1 MEMVV
6 RNVSVPAQYTRKSES
21 VKRKKEAVRRTW
33 QIAVVITMAIM
44 MSIMVYCMNTMA
56 VQYENNVSTIQS
68 DHTIQIQQIRSD
80 YEAQIEELTASYNA
94 QLEEQAA
101 QIELLTEQ
109 VNQRSADSNELFE
122 LARKYWYVF
131 RDAPDNSGL
140 TMDQIVLIDDLCKED
155 NLNPH
160 IMMCIYKQESG
171 FTSVIDNYGDSGARG
186 LGQVMPATGKSIY
199 ENILGLGSYTHDMAY
214 DPSVN
219 ILITEELIARNIDGG
234 LYNAIACYSGD
245 SSGGYYSKLLSVAN
259 GYGVDITNT
268 SYQ

>member
-6 RNVSVPAQYTRKSES
+6 RNVSVPMGHARKSEN
-21 VKRKKEAVRRTW
+21 VRKKKAVVRQTW
-33 QIAVVITMAIM
+33 QIAVVITMAVM
-44 MSIMVYCMNTMA
+44 MSIMAYCMSAMA
-56 VQYENNVSTIQS
+56 AQYENHLSEVQS
-68 DHTIQIQQIRSD
+68 DYEIQIQQIRAE
-80 YEAQIEELTASYNA
+80 YETEISELSASYES
-94 QLEEQAA
+94 QLDEKTA

-199 ENILGLGSYTHDMAY
+199 EDILGLGSYTHDMAY
-214 DPSVN
+214 DPTVN
-219 ILITEELIARNIDGG
+219 ILITEELIARNIDSG

-259 GYGVDITNT
+259 EYGVDITNT

>member
-6 RNVSVPAQYTRKSES
+6 RNVSVPVRHTRKSEN
-21 VKRKKEAVRRTW
+21 VKKKKEAVRKTW
-33 QIAVVITMAIM
+33 QIAVVITMAVM
-44 MSIMVYCMNTMA
+44 MSIMVYCMNAMA
-56 VQYENNVSTIQS
+56 AQYENYMSAVQS

-80 YEAQIEELTASYNA
+80 YEAQIKELIAGYDT

-131 RDAPDNSGL
+131 RDAPDDSGL

-155 NLNPH
+155 DLNPH

-171 FTSVIDNYGDSGARG
+171 FTAVIDNYSDSGARG

-199 ENILGLGSYTHDMAY
+199 ENVLGLGSYTHDMAY
-214 DPSVN
+214 NPSVN
-219 ILITEELIARNIDGG
+219 ILITEELIARNVDGG

-245 SSGGYYSKLLSVAN
+245 TSGGYYSKLLSVAN
-259 GYGVDITNT
+259 EYGVDITDT